1 MPEITTVKVDVNL
14 IQRQAGSPQT
24 INQVTKQYKNY
35 SSRHY
40 EIDGLELPSVTTVL
54 GKAWPKPALNM
65 WYAKR
70 GRESMKEYL
79 SQYIGKPVSHGLLDS
94 AVDEA
99 RIAPNR
105 ERDEAATIGSRA
117 HNLVHEELM
126 GEGIVV
132 PPDLKIVMDAW
143 TRWKKS
149 QNLLPIE
156 SEVAVFNGQY
166 AGTID
171 GLFRSPDGRYVL
183 LEIKTSKGLY
193 QDHFVQACAYAKILK
208 DNMLMGE
215 DIDVQIIRLGKDTAE
230 FESVILTDAE
240 IESCNRQW
248 DAAYDLYSALKLKG
262 VKR

>member
-1 MPEITTVKVDVNL
+1 MPDITTVKVDVNL
-14 IQRQAGSPQT
+14 IQRKGGSPQT

-54 GKAWPKPALNM
+54 GKAWPKPALNN

-70 GRESMKEYL
+70 GRESMREYL
-79 SQYIGKPVSHGLLDS
+79 VEYIGKPVSHGLLES
-94 AVDEA
+94 AVEEA
-99 RIAPNR
+99 KIAPNR
-105 ERDEAATIGSRA
+105 ERDEAAMIGSRA
-117 HNLVHEELM
+117 HNLIHEELL

-132 PPDLKIVMDAW
+132 PRDLKIVMDAW

-183 LEIKTSKGLY
+183 LEIKTSNGLY
-193 QDHFVQACAYAKILK
+193 QDHFVQACAYARILK
-208 DNMLMGE
+208 DNMTMGE
-215 DIDVQIIRLGKDTAE
+215 NIDVHIIRLGKDTPE
-230 FESVILTDAE
+230 FQSVILTNEEVKD
-240 IESCNRQW
+240 CNRQW
-248 DAAYDLYSALKLKG
+248 DAAYDLYLALKLKG